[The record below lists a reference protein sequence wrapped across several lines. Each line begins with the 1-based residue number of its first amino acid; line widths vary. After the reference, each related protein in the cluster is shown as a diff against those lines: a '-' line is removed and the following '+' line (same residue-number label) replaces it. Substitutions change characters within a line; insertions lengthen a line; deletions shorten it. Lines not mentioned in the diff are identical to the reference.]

1 MICLG
6 DFSDQ
11 LPLPALRSGRLQPF
25 LGHRRPQKILPL
37 SSARVLACGS
47 SIVSEPSPHPIRE
60 SAQSKLG
67 RGETKTYLC
76 TAEANQQVN
85 NIPRNARCCRT
96 VDNDRRPCCLLS
108 VFPRLCPLGLKLK
121 PLRPHNVQLHP
132 RPLPS
137 SNPKRINYFWSI
149 LTSTRTC
156 LEPSSFPSPGVSEWW
171 SGCDRGARKRL
182 FNGSHKPPS
191 PWPAAENAPAGC
203 TTPL

>member
-1 MICLG
+1 MSLCDVQLRTYNSRLTIDLSGTLFICLG

-76 TAEANQQVN
+76 TAGANQQVN

-121 PLRPHNVQLHP
+121 PLRPHSNAATTSSYILDHYP
-132 RPLPS
+132 PPTLNESIASGPFSRPLV
-137 SNPKRINYFWSI
+137 R
-149 LTSTRTC
+149 
-156 LEPSSFPSPGVSEWW
+156 
-171 SGCDRGARKRL
+171 A
-182 FNGSHKPPS
+182 
-191 PWPAAENAPAGC
+191 
-203 TTPL
+203 